1 MKMISIFCNNFLPA
15 GKGEDMNNQIVRPD
29 IFIKTIKSNYLKE
42 EFCKRALRQRF
53 KQFRVEIR
61 KKPVED
67 SSVIE
72 IFVQGKE
79 DMVVINLPYRRHES
93 IKPTKKNYYSTNYNI
108 DKKYDIYAHF
118 LIRPL
123 ALIPDNVVVS
133 VILSDKYL
141 ETSFVIS
148 VKNKLKCIVVALY
161 SQEEWIF
168 NANLLARRDVLK
180 RGDVLRLTYLN

>member
-1 MKMISIFCNNFLPA
+1 
-15 GKGEDMNNQIVRPD
+15 MNNQMVRPD
-29 IFIKTIKSNYLKE
+29 ISIKSIKSNYLKE

-79 DMVVINLPYRRHES
+79 DVVVINLPYRRHES
-93 IKPTKKNYYSTNYNI
+93 IKPTKKNYYGTNYNI
-108 DKKYDIYAHF
+108 DKKHDIYAHF
-118 LIRPL
+118 LISPL
-123 ALIPDNVVVS
+123 ALIPDNVVAS

-141 ETSFVIS
+141 ETSFDIS
-148 VKNKLKCIVVALY
+148 VKKKLKCIAVAVY
-161 SQEEWIF
+161 GQEEWIS
-168 NANLLARRDVLK
+168 NASLLARSDVLK
-180 RGDVLRLTYLN
+180 KGDVLRWTYLN